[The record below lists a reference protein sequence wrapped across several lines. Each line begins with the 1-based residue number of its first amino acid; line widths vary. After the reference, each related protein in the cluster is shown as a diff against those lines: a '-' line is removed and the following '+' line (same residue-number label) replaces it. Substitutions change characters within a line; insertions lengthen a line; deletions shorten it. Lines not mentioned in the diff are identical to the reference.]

1 MALFCFQEPLPQIPV
16 RHRLIAVV
24 EPSVLPP
31 LLVPTPPHAVDEVG
45 GVGVDS
51 HRMPLVYHLQGD
63 TSSCYL
69 HPQVGG
75 ILLATADL
83 LALAL
88 PKDNDSV
95 ASGTTGSSGCPV
107 GVGVDFRFRQG
118 RRHSCS
124 SPPRSLLYTLTRL
137 GPQQTNDQ
145 VQPLD
150 LAPCVL
156 LVESSFRSV
165 VL

>member
-1 MALFCFQEPLPQIPV
+1 
-16 RHRLIAVV
+16 
-24 EPSVLPP
+24 
-31 LLVPTPPHAVDEVG
+31 
-45 GVGVDS
+45 
-51 HRMPLVYHLQGD
+51 MPLVYPLQGD

-88 PKDNDSV
+88 PRDNNSV
-95 ASGTTGSSGCPV
+95 ASGTTGSSGCSV

-118 RRHSCS
+118 RRPSRL
-124 SPPRSLLYTLTRL
+124 SPPRSLLYTLPRL
-137 GPQQTNDQ
+137 GPQQTDDQ

-150 LAPCVL
+150 LASCVL
-156 LVESSFRSV
+156 VVEISFRSV